1 MSGTLPPDGE
11 HPVSDPSRP
20 KTPAEAPPTFV
31 DTTQGPIEPA
41 VAPSLEAAAL
51 TEEAATQDQARADTR
66 GLLGSSAV
74 MATGTVLSR
83 VTGVARDI
91 ALTAALGFYLVS
103 DAYSLGNTMPNVLY
117 ILIIG
122 GALNAVFIP
131 QLVRRMKDDPDG
143 GQAYADRLVTLA
155 GLVLLIFS
163 VAAVLLA
170 PILVDL
176 YATSAYDD
184 SQRALATAFARLC
197 LPQIFFY
204 GVYALLSQVLN
215 ARGRFGAPMFAPILN
230 NVVAIGTFILF
241 ISIAGTSAAADGV
254 LTPDQVAIL
263 GIGTTLGVALQAL
276 ILIPVLVRAGYRWR
290 PRFDWRGSG
299 LGKAGHLAI
308 WTLLLVVVNQ
318 GGYIAITRLATLANV
333 NAAAAGTT
341 PAGLT
346 TYQKAHLIFMLP
358 HSVITVSIVTALL
371 PALSRVAHSGRLH
384 QVGAD
389 VAGAMRLVAALII
402 PIGAVLMILS
412 PGIAVLLFGYGA
424 ATPDQAQLAGF
435 ITSVFMLGLV
445 PFTLFYV
452 LFRGFYAVED
462 TRTPFLA
469 SLLMNVVALGV
480 AIPLF
485 YSVSGG
491 AQVAALA
498 FGYVCGFW
506 VTFIVSWVLLARR
519 LGSLDSWATVRS
531 LLRMTIAGFI
541 AFCVMFGVEAVL
553 SAYVTGDNPADT
565 LGVLIDVV
573 VLGAVGIGVYLAAAW
588 AMRITEVKEVID
600 LVRRKALRRS
610 SGKASEDSRTLEG

>member
-1 MSGTLPPDGE
+1 MSERPED
-11 HPVSDPSRP
+11 SSRP
-20 KTPAEAPPTFV
+20 PSGDEPADPTLVVAPE
-31 DTTQGPIEPA
+31 GPIEPA
-41 VAPSLEAAAL
+41 IAPAIEPVPLP
-51 TEEAATQDQARADTR
+51 QDSDVERQASADTR
-66 GLLGSSAV
+66 SLIGSSAV
-74 MATGTVLSR
+74 MATGTVISR
-83 VTGVARDI
+83 ITGVARDI

-131 QLVRRMKDDPDG
+131 QLVRRMKDDADG
-143 GQAYADRLVTLA
+143 GQAYADRLITLA
-155 GLVLLIFS
+155 GLVLLVFS
-163 VAAVLLA
+163 IAAVLLA
-170 PILVDL
+170 PVLVDL

-184 SQRALATAFARLC
+184 SQRELATAFARLC

-204 GVYALLSQVLN
+204 GIYALLSQVLN

-230 NVVAIGTFILF
+230 NVVAIATFILF
-241 ISIAGTSAAADGV
+241 IVIAGTSAAADGV

-263 GIGTTLGVALQAL
+263 GLGTTLGVALQAL
-276 ILIPVLVRAGYRWR
+276 ILIPVLMRAGYRWH

-308 WTLLLVVVNQ
+308 WTLLLVIVNQ
-318 GGYIAITRLATLANV
+318 AGYIVITRLATLANV

-371 PALSRVAHSGRLH
+371 PALSRVAHSGRLT

-389 VAGAMRLVAALII
+389 VSGAMRLVAALII
-402 PIGAVLMILS
+402 PIGAVLMITS

-424 ATPDQAQLAGF
+424 ATPDQAQLAGL
-435 ITSVFMLGLV
+435 ITSIFMLGLL

-462 TRTPFLA
+462 TRTPFWA

-480 AIPLF
+480 AVPLF
-485 YSVSGG
+485 YAVSGG

-506 VTFIVSWVLLARR
+506 ATFILSWILLARR
-519 LGSLDSWATVRS
+519 LGGLQSWTTVRS
-531 LLRMTIAGFI
+531 LLRMIIAGFI
-541 AFCVMFGVEAVL
+541 AFCVMFGVEAAL
-553 SAYVTGDNPADT
+553 SVYVTGSDPANT

-573 VLGAVGIGVYLAAAW
+573 VLAAVGLGVYLAAAW
-588 AMRITEVKEVID
+588 AMRIHEVGDVVN
-600 LVRRKALRRS
+600 LVRRKVRRRS
-610 SGKASEDSRTLEG
+610 SGKAADDTRTLEG

>member
-1 MSGTLPPDGE
+1 MTTPQTPQSPEGTGE
-11 HPVSDPSRP
+11 GPEVVNVA
-20 KTPAEAPPTFV
+20 TP
-31 DTTQGPIEPA
+31 QGPVEPA
-41 VAPSLEAAAL
+41 LDPALEPASAQQ
-51 TEEAATQDQARADTR
+51 ERADTR
-66 GLLGSSAV
+66 GLLGSSAI
-74 MATGTVLSR
+74 MATGTILSR
-83 VTGVARDI
+83 ITGVARDV

-117 ILIIG
+117 ILVIG

-131 QLVRRMKDDPDG
+131 QLVRRMKDDADG
-143 GQAYADRLVTLA
+143 GTAYADRLITLA
-155 GLVLLIFS
+155 GLVLLVFT
-163 VAAVLLA
+163 VATVLLA
-170 PILVDL
+170 PWLVDL

-215 ARGRFGAPMFAPILN
+215 ARGYFGAPMFAPILN
-230 NVVAIGTFILF
+230 NVVAIASFMLF
-241 ISIAGTSAAADGV
+241 LAIAGTSAAADGV
-254 LTPDQVAIL
+254 LTPDQIAIL

-276 ILIPVLVRAGYRWR
+276 ILVPVLIRAGYRWR

-318 GGYIAITRLATLANV
+318 AGYIAITRLATLANV

-389 VAGAMRLVAALII
+389 VSGAMRLVAALII
-402 PIGAVLMILS
+402 PIGAVLMITS

-424 ATPDQAQLAGF
+424 ATTAQASLTGL
-435 ITSVFMLGLV
+435 ITSVFMLGLL

-452 LFRGFYAVED
+452 LFRGFYAIED
-462 TRTPFLA
+462 TRTPFIA
-469 SLLMNVVALGV
+469 SLLMNVVALAV

-485 YSVSGG
+485 YTVTGG
-491 AQVAALA
+491 AQIAALA

-506 VTFIVSWVLLARR
+506 VTSIATWILLARR
-519 LGSLDSWATVRS
+519 LGGLESWATVRS
-531 LLRMTIAGFI
+531 LLRMVIAGFI
-541 AFCVMFGVEAVL
+541 AFSVMFGTQAAL
-553 SAYVTGDNPADT
+553 TTYVTGGVSGNT
-565 LGVLIDVV
+565 LGVVINVV
-573 VLGAVGIGVYLAAAW
+573 VVSLVGILVYLLAAW
-588 AMRITEVKEVID
+588 ALRISEVREVTG
-600 LVRRKALRRS
+600 LVQRKLLRRS
-610 SGKASEDSRTLEG
+610 PTGPRSSSDDGPQPRTLKE